1 MGKQNPWIVEN
12 IEAFNFYCCPECDF
26 QSKNGDYFKRHA
38 MESHKKSKVFFLR
51 LKSKIYKNSETTVK
65 EESISESESIETV
78 VLSEHIVQ
86 KLINRPDYITQNVE
100 NYENITDEETSEDE
114 TFDGINEDLETF
126 DEHDLEKTQTFNE
139 QNVGNCIVEKSDKEL
154 EQEPKNFN
162 KLKSEGNIEKAK
174 TLVKD
179 NNIVREQQNYN
190 VVARMYNN
198 ANVEDTHNE
207 IINESME
214 DIESKNLT
222 SDQTNKHSYDEFALG
237 DSDFDDEPIK
247 TKSKKAEFCLTKIGK
262 QGIKFGGHIFVKG
275 KRTFSRATKERKRT
289 QTGWSYLCSRLV

>member
-179 NNIVREQQNYN
+179 NNIELR
-190 VVARMYNN
+190 
-198 ANVEDTHNE
+198 
-207 IINESME
+207 
-214 DIESKNLT
+214 
-222 SDQTNKHSYDEFALG
+222 
-237 DSDFDDEPIK
+237 
-247 TKSKKAEFCLTKIGK
+247 
-262 QGIKFGGHIFVKG
+262 
-275 KRTFSRATKERKRT
+275 
-289 QTGWSYLCSRLV
+289 

>member
-26 QSKNGDYFKRHA
+26 QSKNGDHFKRHA
-38 MESHKKSKVFFLR
+38 MESHKKSKVFFFR

-78 VLSEHIVQ
+78 ILSEHIVQ

-162 KLKSEGNIEKAK
+162 KLKSEDNIEKAK

-179 NNIVREQQNYN
+179 NNIVREQQNYT

-214 DIESKNLT
+214 DIECKNLT
-222 SDQTNKHSYDEFALG
+222 SDQTNKHSDDKFALE
-237 DSDFDDEPIK
+237 DSDFVDESIK
-247 TKSKKAEFCLTKIGK
+247 TKKAEFCLTKIGK

>member
-179 NNIVREQQNYN
+179 NNIVREQQNYT

-222 SDQTNKHSYDEFALG
+222 SDQTNKPSDDKFALE
-237 DSDFDDEPIK
+237 DSDFVDESIK
-247 TKSKKAEFCLTKIGK
+247 TKKAEFCLTKIGK

>member
-139 QNVGNCIVEKSDKEL
+139 QNVGNCIVGKSDKEL

-162 KLKSEGNIEKAK
+162 KLKSEDNIEKAK

-179 NNIVREQQNYN
+179 NNIVREQQNYT

-222 SDQTNKHSYDEFALG
+222 SDQTNKHSDDKFALE
-237 DSDFDDEPIK
+237 DSDFVDESIK
-247 TKSKKAEFCLTKIGK
+247 TKKAEFCLTKIGK